1 MKLYAK
7 HQEET
12 NSVEILLNH
21 AELKQL
27 LNALNKFE
35 AELEQHKI
43 ANKENALNGFTHFH
57 LQDHNAEL
65 RVDQKDIVFY
75 VDLNS

>member
-12 NSVEILLNH
+12 NSVEILLSH
-21 AELKQL
+21 TELKQL

-35 AELEQHKI
+35 KEIEQHKI
-43 ANKENALNGFTHFH
+43 ANKENILNGFTHFH
-57 LQDHNAEL
+57 LQDHDAEL
-65 RVDQKDIVFY
+65 RDDQKDIVFC
-75 VDLNS
+75 VDLSL